1 MLNNNHL
8 IISLHLKPAIHDPD
22 TSFADPVTFFM
33 SDVLIFVPSIKNK
46 YSEMETK
53 KVWFVTGASKG
64 LGFELVKKLLSEGYR
79 VAATSRTVGSLA
91 ASFGEASEQFLPL
104 GMNITDNNDV
114 KYSLARTV
122 EHFGKV
128 DVIVNNAG
136 YGQLGTLE
144 ELTDEEARANFD
156 VNVFGSL
163 NVIRNAMPYLR
174 KQQSGNIFNIS
185 SIGGYAGN
193 FPGWGIYCS
202 TKFAVAG
209 FTEALAEEAK
219 AFGIHATV
227 VYPGYFRTDFL
238 TRESAKTPAYTIE
251 AYESAR
257 NSEQA
262 HLKEIN
268 GNQPNDP
275 VKAADALIALSKEQD
290 PPVHFLLGIET
301 NEFLTNKIEAMT
313 KDAQNWKSLT
323 ESTAL

>member
-1 MLNNNHL
+1 
-8 IISLHLKPAIHDPD
+8 
-22 TSFADPVTFFM
+22 
-33 SDVLIFVPSIKNK
+33 
-46 YSEMETK
+46 METN

-64 LGFELVKKLLSEGYR
+64 LGFEMVKKLLSEGFR
-79 VAATSRTVGSLA
+79 VAATSRTVESLVS
-91 ASFGEASEQFLPL
+91 SFGEASENFLPL
-104 GMNITDNNDV
+104 GMNISDNDDV
-114 KYSLARTV
+114 KRSVAKTV
-122 EHFGKV
+122 EHFGNLN
-128 DVIVNNAG
+128 VIVNNAG
-136 YGQLGTLE
+136 YGQIGTLE
-144 ELTDEEARANFD
+144 ELTDGEARANFE

-209 FTEALAEEAK
+209 FTEALAEEARP
-219 AFGIHATV
+219 FGIHATV

-238 TRESAKTPAYTIE
+238 TQESAKTPAQTIE

-262 HLKEIN
+262 HLNEIN

-275 VKAADALIALSKEQD
+275 VKAADALIALSKEQN

-301 NEFLTNKIEAMT
+301 NDVLQQKIEAIT
-313 KDAQNWKSLT
+313 KDAENWKDLT

>member
-1 MLNNNHL
+1 
-8 IISLHLKPAIHDPD
+8 
-22 TSFADPVTFFM
+22 
-33 SDVLIFVPSIKNK
+33 
-46 YSEMETK
+46 METK
-53 KVWFVTGASKG
+53 KVWFITGASKG
-64 LGFELVKKLLSEGYR
+64 LGFELVKKLLSEGFR
-79 VAATSRTVGSLA
+79 VAATSRTVESLVS
-91 ASFGEASEQFLPL
+91 SFGEASENFLPL
-104 GMNITDNNDV
+104 GMNITDNDDV
-114 KYSLARTV
+114 KRAVAKTV
-122 EHFGKV
+122 EHFGNL

-136 YGQLGTLE
+136 YGQIGTLE
-144 ELTDEEARANFD
+144 ELTDGEARANFE

-209 FTEALAEEAK
+209 FTEALAEEARP
-219 AFGIHATV
+219 FGIHATV

-238 TRESAKTPAYTIE
+238 TQESAKTPAQTIE

-262 HLKEIN
+262 HLNEIN

-275 VKAADALIALSKEQD
+275 VKAADALITLSKEQN

-301 NEFLTNKIEAMT
+301 HEFLNNKIEAMT
-313 KDAQNWKSLT
+313 KDAENWKSLT

>member
-1 MLNNNHL
+1 
-8 IISLHLKPAIHDPD
+8 
-22 TSFADPVTFFM
+22 
-33 SDVLIFVPSIKNK
+33 
-46 YSEMETK
+46 METK

-64 LGFELVKKLLSEGYR
+64 LGSELVRKLLSEGFR
-79 VAATSRTVGSLA
+79 VAATSRTVDALI
-91 ASFGEASEQFLPL
+91 ASFGETSENFLPL
-104 GMNITDNNDV
+104 GMDITDNDEVNS
-114 KYSLARTV
+114 SLARTV
-122 EHFGKV
+122 AHFGTV

-136 YGQLGTLE
+136 YGQIGTLE
-144 ELTDEEARANFD
+144 ELTDEEAKANFD

-174 KQQSGNIFNIS
+174 EQQSGNIFNIS

-219 AFGIHATV
+219 AFGVHATV

-238 TRESAKTPAYTIE
+238 SKESAKTPAHTIE

-262 HLKEIN
+262 HLNDIN
-268 GNQPNDP
+268 GSQPNDP
-275 VKAADALIALSKEQD
+275 VKAAEALIELSTAQH

-301 NEFLTNKIEAMT
+301 HEFLNNKIEALK
-313 KDAQNWKSLT
+313 KDAENWKSLT
-323 ESTAL
+323 ESTAI